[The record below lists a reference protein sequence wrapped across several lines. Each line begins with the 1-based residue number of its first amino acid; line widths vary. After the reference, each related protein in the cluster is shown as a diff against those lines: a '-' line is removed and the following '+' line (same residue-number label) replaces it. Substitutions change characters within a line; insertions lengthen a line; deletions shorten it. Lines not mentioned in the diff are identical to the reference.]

1 MNSTSRYG
9 WRWLAL
15 LLVALAAG
23 LGSLQATRLSQESSY
38 RDLLETEADRSAVE
52 IMASTMGG
60 DVMGSIAALGLIN
73 QTAKGVAR
81 GITPVDHPAI
91 LATLKTIGESYRAD
105 GVYLVIDSGI
115 VQSSWSA
122 QGLPNTGQDVSF
134 RPYFKT
140 AMQGRQSVYASVSGQ
155 TGQHV
160 LYISAPLYDEEST
173 HAAIIG
179 ATVARLDL
187 ARLDKVLQ
195 AWKAGPALL
204 ISPQGVVFASNH
216 TELRDHLSASLTP
229 QQLEQVKAS
238 RQFGNAFD
246 SGSLPLLPF
255 DVTRTS
261 ADLGSHPYALAR
273 SPVQW
278 NDTSGEWSL
287 VLMGDL
293 DALMSPTRR
302 LMLFAGAFALVFV
315 LGALFLARRRESERA
330 QQERQQAQDELKQYA
345 ARLEQDF
352 STKSFLSDT
361 SAALQKANDL
371 SEFGQ
376 TWMRHAMPRLGADCA
391 LFYVLDPASQQL
403 LPVAGHGLRAQ
414 DLVPVQAGQGLIG
427 QCARDASA
435 LDIEGPAAGEFQI
448 VWGEATMQARSL
460 VLRPLRHA
468 DQLLGVLVLASL
480 QPPDAA
486 QRALLEAMLPAVAMN
501 LEILMRNLATQKQ
514 AQVLQETE
522 AWYRSIIE
530 SAPDGML
537 VMDERG
543 VIVRTNAQ
551 LDSMFG
557 YASGALLGRPI
568 EVLVPLASRAVHPS
582 LRQGYTNEG
591 VARGMGAL
599 NRELRGLRKD
609 GSEFAVDVGLS
620 RLPALGSRG
629 LCVCA
634 SVRDITER
642 RRNEAA
648 LIALEERGRLI
659 LSAVGDGIVGMDTDG
674 RITFA
679 NPAVPLLL
687 GYTEAEM
694 LGQPMH
700 PLVHF
705 AYPDGR
711 EFPRHECSMYQTS
724 VDGQPRHVDDEV
736 LWRKDGSAMPVE
748 YSTTPV
754 TKDGQIVGSVIVF
767 RDITARLQAEAQV
780 RRARDAAQEATRAKS
795 DFLANMSHE
804 IRTPMN
810 AIIGMSHL
818 ALQTDLNAKQRNY
831 IEKVSRSAE
840 NLLGII
846 NDILDFSKI
855 EAGKLSMEH
864 IGFRLEDVMDNLA
877 NLVGMKAEDRG
888 LELLFDCAPGL
899 PSALV
904 GDPLRLGQILTN
916 LGNNAVKFTDR
927 GEIVVGVEA
936 VSQTSSEAEL
946 HFWVRDT
953 GIGMTPEQCAKL
965 FQSFSQAD
973 ASTTRKYG
981 GTGLGLSISKRL
993 VEMMQGRIW
1002 VESVPGQGSTFHFHA
1017 HFGVQQQLAPQR
1029 MFRADELQGLRVLV
1043 VDDNAAA
1050 REILST
1056 MARSFGLEVDV
1067 ARDGREALTLIAE
1080 AARRHLP
1087 YDLVLMDWK
1096 MPQMDG
1102 VECVRQ
1108 LQQDA
1113 SSNVPAII
1121 MVTAYGREE
1130 AQGEA
1135 GQRGVQLS
1143 SVLTKPVTASTL
1155 LEAIGQALGKGALA
1169 ETRAG
1174 AKNERTE
1181 EAMQRL
1187 AGARLLLVEDNE
1199 MNQELATELLQS
1211 AGIEV
1216 VLARHGQEAL
1226 DILARDDRF
1235 DGVVM
1240 DCQMPVMDGY
1250 TATQA
1255 IRQQARFAQLPIIAM
1270 TANAMSGDKEK
1281 VLAVGMN
1288 DHIAKPLSVDQMF
1301 ATLAHWIRPL
1311 RERANGSSASEQ
1323 ADTVSANPASSGT
1336 PSIDTVQVQQLL
1348 QQLAGELADIDTGA
1362 TATVQQLL
1370 DLTKGSALSG
1380 PLRQLAHAVAQYDFD
1395 LAQEALTQLP
1405 QLPPLS

>member
-1 MNSTSRYG
+1 MQNIFNFMERLRISHKLLLGFGFVLAMTLLVGIRDLSSLTDMNNQIAKVTVKDVQGVSHIKEANIDLIYIDRAL
-9 WRWLAL
+9 RQLAL
-15 LLVALAAG
+15 ARDAGERSKAQQRLELARSKFKSEIDATRPLILSAEVVALLSEVETLYASYLAQVDRILAQLMSDDASVRQQGVQLLLQPESEHLVNLVDDKLTDLANAKASGAHASFEQTTRLYEQAQLLSSLILFVGLSGGALCAWLVGRSIRRPLARLSAG
-23 LGSLQATRLSQESSY
+23 VEAIASGQLEIEVPYADQHNEIGDMAKSVLVLQQGAQVMEDQRWVKESLAQAEQALQATTSYQEFGERLCACLAQALNLIY
-38 RDLLETEADRSAVE
+38 
-52 IMASTMGG
+52 
-60 DVMGSIAALGLIN
+60 AALYLPD
-73 QTAKGVAR
+73 QSRSELCRTAGYGCDDAVHRAR
-81 GITPVDHPAI
+81 
-91 LATLKTIGESYRAD
+91 
-105 GVYLVIDSGI
+105 
-115 VQSSWSA
+115 
-122 QGLPNTGQDVSF
+122 F
-134 RPYFKT
+134 
-140 AMQGRQSVYASVSGQ
+140 
-155 TGQHV
+155 
-160 LYISAPLYDEEST
+160 
-173 HAAIIG
+173 
-179 ATVARLDL
+179 
-187 ARLDKVLQ
+187 
-195 AWKAGPALL
+195 AW
-204 ISPQGVVFASNH
+204 
-216 TELRDHLSASLTP
+216 
-229 QQLEQVKAS
+229 
-238 RQFGNAFD
+238 
-246 SGSLPLLPF
+246 
-255 DVTRTS
+255 
-261 ADLGSHPYALAR
+261 
-273 SPVQW
+273 
-278 NDTSGEWSL
+278 
-287 VLMGDL
+287 
-293 DALMSPTRR
+293 
-302 LMLFAGAFALVFV
+302 
-315 LGALFLARRRESERA
+315 
-330 QQERQQAQDELKQYA
+330 
-345 ARLEQDF
+345 
-352 STKSFLSDT
+352 
-361 SAALQKANDL
+361 
-371 SEFGQ
+371 
-376 TWMRHAMPRLGADCA
+376 
-391 LFYVLDPASQQL
+391 
-403 LPVAGHGLRAQ
+403 
-414 DLVPVQAGQGLIG
+414 GQGLIG
-427 QCARDASA
+427 QVALDHRAIALAPQSDDRVGVTLGFGMLKARQVQILPVLEGSELLAVLEVGALQAMDPRRQDLLSA
-435 LDIEGPAAGEFQI
+435 LLTMVAAKLQI
-448 VWGEATMQARSL
+448 LAGTVATRELLQQTQAQA
-460 VLRPLRHA
+460 HA
-468 DQLLGVLVLASL
+468 LAASETQLLARR
-480 QPPDAA
+480 DE
-486 QRALLEAMLPAVAMN
+486 LEANQATLAQAEERTRLILGAVAEGIWGFDAEGHTSFIN
-501 LEILMRNLATQKQ
+501 PTALN
-514 AQVLQETE
+514 
-522 AWYRSIIE
+522 
-530 SAPDGML
+530 
-537 VMDERG
+537 
-543 VIVRTNAQ
+543 
-551 LDSMFG
+551 MFG
-557 YASGALLGRPI
+557 YTQEELGDAMHER
-568 EVLVPLASRAVHPS
+568 VHYAHP
-582 LRQGYTNEG
+582 
-591 VARGMGAL
+591 
-599 NRELRGLRKD
+599 D
-609 GSEFAVDVGLS
+609 GSHYPLEQCPMFLTAQDGE
-620 RLPALGSRG
+620 A
-629 LCVCA
+629 
-634 SVRDITER
+634 R
-642 RRNEAA
+642 RVN
-648 LIALEERGRLI
+648 
-659 LSAVGDGIVGMDTDG
+659 
-674 RITFA
+674 
-679 NPAVPLLL
+679 
-687 GYTEAEM
+687 
-694 LGQPMH
+694 
-700 PLVHF
+700 
-705 AYPDGR
+705 
-711 EFPRHECSMYQTS
+711 
-724 VDGQPRHVDDEV
+724 DEV
-736 LWRKDGSAMPVE
+736 LWRKDGSSFPVE
-748 YSTTPV
+748 YDTSAIF
-754 TKDGQIVGSVIVF
+754 KDGQLFGSVVVF
-767 RDITARLQAEAQV
+767 RDITERKQAEQAIREAKEV
-780 RRARDAAQEATRAKS
+780 AEEATRAKS

-936 VSQTSSEAEL
+936 VTQTSSEAEL

-1323 ADTVSANPASSGT
+1323 SDTVSANPAPSGAA
-1336 PSIDTVQVQQLL
+1336 SIDTAQVQQLL

-1405 QLPPLS
+1405 QLPQLPPLS